1 MLYFLK
7 IVACMADFL
16 KIGKRFMELS
26 MKIMPGLS
34 KVLLKTHSI
43 IFICGSCGKTTT
55 MHQTAATIK
64 DSGYS
69 VFCEKK
75 RESAEEILL
84 SLLKRYNG
92 LNSKKTAFAI
102 FEVDA
107 LLLKKITET
116 IEPEILAVTNIFQ
129 EKNHGEDIYSYI
141 EEGAENLKDT
151 MFVLNGDEPRLY
163 SFAQGHRRYFYGF
176 RINPGF
182 PGGNEADEG
191 GKICHDCGEE
201 YKYIYNTYAHLG
213 NYSCEK
219 CFKTR
224 PQLALGVDNVYSLDE
239 NGSSVSFDGLQ
250 INIPLAGGS
259 NIYNALCA
267 ATLAGAAGIGPEN
280 IKNGIENTKNI
291 LSVQETVRVD
301 TKELR
306 LILVDSALD
315 CTESVNAILP
325 DNGILYIAC
334 LLSESDVSWIE
345 SVPFEKLAT
354 LNYHGVLIGGSRYKE
369 VSERLE
375 TAGLDTAKFMICED
389 FESFLYSVRTN
400 VIGRTYIFASK
411 KAMKSLRR
419 NLHKKG
425 YLKKL

>member
-7 IVACMADFL
+7 IVAYIADFF
-16 KIGKRFMELS
+16 KIGKQFMAMA
-26 MKIMPGLS
+26 MKAMPGLS
-34 KVLLKTHSI
+34 KVLLRTHTI

-55 MHQTAATIK
+55 MHQTAETIK
-64 DSGYS
+64 DSGNS
-69 VFCEKK
+69 VFCEKNRK
-75 RESAEEILL
+75 SAEEILL
-84 SLLKRYNG
+84 SLLKRYKGANT
-92 LNSKKTAFAI
+92 KKTAFAI

-107 LLLKKITET
+107 LSLKGITE
-116 IEPEILAVTNIFQ
+116 IIQPEIMAVTNIFK
-129 EKNHGEDIYSYI
+129 EKNHGEDIYSDI
-141 EEGAENLKDT
+141 EKGSENLKDT
-151 MFVLNGDEPRLY
+151 VFVLNGDEPKLY

-176 RINPGF
+176 RINPNF
-182 PGGNEADEG
+182 PGGNEAYEG
-191 GKICHDCGEE
+191 GKICPDCGEE

-224 PQLALGVDNVYSLDE
+224 PQLALGVDSVYSLDE
-239 NGSSVSFDGLQ
+239 NGSHVSFDGLQ
-250 INIPLAGGS
+250 IKVPLAGGS

-315 CTESVNAILP
+315 CTESVNAILS

-334 LLSESDVSWIE
+334 LLSENDISWIE
-345 SVPFEKLAT
+345 SVPFEKMVT

-369 VSERLE
+369 ISERLE
-375 TAGLDTAKFMICED
+375 AAGLDTAKFMVCED
-389 FESFLYSVRTN
+389 FESFLYSIRTN
-400 VIGRTYIFASK
+400 VIGRTYVLASK
-411 KAMKSLRR
+411 KAMKSLRK
-419 NLHKKG
+419 NLYKKR

>member
-1 MLYFLK
+1 MLYLLK
-7 IVACMADFL
+7 IIAYVADFL
-16 KIGKRFMELS
+16 KIGRQFMVMA

-55 MHQTAATIK
+55 MHQVAEAIK
-64 DSGYS
+64 DSGCS

-75 RESAEEILL
+75 RENCEKILL
-84 SLLKRYNG
+84 SLLKRYKGSN
-92 LNSKKTAFAI
+92 NKKNAFAM
-102 FEVDA
+102 FEV
-107 LLLKKITET
+107 LPLSLKSITET
-116 IEPEILAVTNIFQ
+116 IAPEILAITNIFE
-129 EKNHGEDIYSYI
+129 EKNHGDDIYSYI
-141 EEGAENLKDT
+141 EEGAKNLSDT
-151 MFVLNGDEPRLY
+151 MFVLNGDEPKLY

-176 RINPGF
+176 RINPNF
-182 PGGNEADEG
+182 PGGNEADES
-191 GKICHDCGEE
+191 GKICPDCGEK

-224 PQLALGVDNVYSLDE
+224 PQLALGVDVVYSLDE
-239 NGSSVSFDGLQ
+239 NGSHVSFDGLE

-259 NIYNALCA
+259 NVYNALCA
-267 ATLAGAAGIGPEN
+267 ATIAGAAGIGPEN

-291 LSVQETVRVD
+291 LSVQESVRVD

-306 LILVDSALD
+306 LISVDSALD

-325 DNGILYIAC
+325 DSGILYIAC
-334 LLSESDVSWIE
+334 LLSEDDVSWIE
-345 SVPFEKLAT
+345 SVPFEKMVT

-369 VSERLE
+369 VAERLK

-400 VIGRTYIFASK
+400 VIGRTYVFASK